1 MSCKVVGNLH
11 KHSFGWLR
19 GPGWMCHQLETRS
32 PLEGG
37 LCGRYRSRYRF
48 LDFSRKTFVFLYPRG
63 SKIDPRGVSDEKIK
77 NRNRW
82 ENVWCLASPIFST
95 IGSVLLT
102 LAPRGVG
109 WCRSEIWIFLKSASR
124 LLPDRWVEVK
134 ISDCRCHF
142 RAFQLELNTL
152 DTKKFEIG
160 SVGTKLQLFEVGWFL
175 ENLRMFVR
183 EIHLFVFFC
192 KKKTSLILEYPNRF
206 KESQLIRLDSDSY

>member
-1 MSCKVVGNLH
+1 MTLHRVYVDFTWSLRGVCKVSCKVEGNLH

-63 SKIDPRGVSDEKIK
+63 SKIDPRWLSDEKIK

-102 LAPRGVG
+102 LAPRGV
-109 WCRSEIWIFLKSASR
+109 
-124 LLPDRWVEVK
+124 
-134 ISDCRCHF
+134 RC
-142 RAFQLELNTL
+142 T
-152 DTKKFEIG
+152 
-160 SVGTKLQLFEVGWFL
+160 
-175 ENLRMFVR
+175 
-183 EIHLFVFFC
+183 
-192 KKKTSLILEYPNRF
+192 
-206 KESQLIRLDSDSY
+206 SDSQFRSSVYRSSKGGISISVVIQLYIPPPNLLCR